1 MDSKELRAYAAF
13 YSDIQRR
20 LGDRPEADE
29 ARQMSDRYMQR
40 AHDEEARQ
48 RNIASADTPKPSAP
62 MTKTAGLP

>member
-1 MDSKELRAYAAF
+1 MDAKELRAYAAF

-20 LGDRPEADE
+20 LGDRPEAAE

-48 RNIASADTPKPSAP
+48 RNIALADAKP
-62 MTKTAGLP
+62 TGLP